1 VGETHPWL
9 AHEADLKGGC
19 VMEAKRKLGA
29 AFGALAALVVLAA
42 QLGPATAGVKEER
55 SLPGVC
61 TQRPKRAAEI
71 ATAKLII
78 EYNSTDQDLGVH
90 GAFDDDGW
98 SSLCV
103 FDPRGR
109 PIAVFDPRGQL
120 NDLTMA
126 GVFFESREPP
136 VSEFSMDAL
145 ASTFPEGTYTVRGK
159 SFDGRTLVGSAEFT
173 HDVPAPPTITAPE
186 LAEDPEKP
194 GPPVARDDL
203 VIDWQP
209 VRRTVLSDPVN
220 ITGYEVIV
228 TKEDHED
235 SHGFSRPIYDVHVRS
250 TVDALRVPAKFLEPD
265 SVYEVEVLSLEESGN
280 QTITVGFFKT
290 D

>member
-1 VGETHPWL
+1 MNT
-9 AHEADLKGGC
+9 KG
-19 VMEAKRKLGA
+19 KLSA
-29 AFGALAALVVLAA
+29 AFGAIAALVVLAA
-42 QLGPATAGVKEER
+42 QLGPAAAGVKEKR
-55 SLPGVC
+55 RLPAVC
-61 TQRPKRAAEI
+61 TDRPKRAAEI

-78 EYNSTDQDLGVH
+78 EFNSTDQDLGVH

-126 GVFFESREPP
+126 SVSFESREPP
-136 VSEFSMDAL
+136 LSEFSMDAL

-159 SFDGRTLVGSAEFT
+159 SFDGRTLVGTALFS
-173 HDVPAPPTITAPE
+173 HDVPAPPTITAPK

-194 GPPVARDDL
+194 GAPVARDDL
-203 VIDWQP
+203 VIDWEP
-209 VRRTVLSDPVN
+209 VRKTVLGDPVN

-228 TKEDHED
+228 TKEGHED
-235 SHGFSRPIYDVHVRS
+235 PHGFSRPIYDVHVGPG
-250 TVDALRVPAKFLEPD
+250 VDALRVPAKFLEPD
-265 SVYEVEVLSLEESGN
+265 TVYEVEVLSLEESGN
-280 QTITVGFFKT
+280 QTITVGFFRT

>member
-1 VGETHPWL
+1 MNT
-9 AHEADLKGGC
+9 KG
-19 VMEAKRKLGA
+19 KLSA
-29 AFGALAALVVLAA
+29 AFGAVTALVVLAA
-42 QLGPATAGVKEER
+42 QLGPATAEVQQKR
-55 SLPGVC
+55 SLPGAC
-61 TQRPKRAAEI
+61 TRSPQRATEI

-78 EYNSTDQDLGVH
+78 EYNSTDEDLGVH

-159 SFDGRTLVGSAEFT
+159 SFDGRTLVGSARFT
-173 HDVPAPPTITAPE
+173 HNVPGPPTITAPE

-194 GPPVARDDL
+194 GPPVSRNDL
-203 VIDWQP
+203 VVDWEP
-209 VRRTVLSDPVN
+209 VTRTVAGDPAS

-235 SHGFSRPIYDVHVRS
+235 PHGFSRPIYDVHVRPS
-250 TVDALRVPAKFLEPD
+250 VDALRVPAKFLEPD
-265 SVYEVEVLSLEESGN
+265 TVYEVEVLSLEESGN
-280 QTITVGFFKT
+280 QTITVGFFST

>member
-1 VGETHPWL
+1 MNT
-9 AHEADLKGGC
+9 KG
-19 VMEAKRKLGA
+19 KLSV
-29 AFGALAALVVLAA
+29 AFGAPAALLLLAV
-42 QLGPATAGVKEER
+42 QLAPATAGVNEKR
-55 SLPGVC
+55 DLPRVC
-61 TQRPKRAAEI
+61 TQRPQRGAEI

-78 EYNSTDQDLGVH
+78 EYNSTDEDLGVH

-159 SFDGRTLVGSAEFT
+159 SFDGRTLVGSATFT
-173 HDVPAPPTITAPE
+173 HDVPAAPTITAPE
-186 LAEDPEKP
+186 LAEDPDKP
-194 GPPVARDDL
+194 GPPVPRDDL
-203 VIDWQP
+203 VIDWKP
-209 VRRTVLSDPVN
+209 VSETVAGDPVS

-228 TKEDHED
+228 TKEDHD
-235 SHGFSRPIYDVHVRS
+235 DPHGFSQPIYDVHVRPS
-250 TVDALRVPAKFLEPD
+250 VDALRVPAKFLEPD
-265 SVYEVEVLSLEESGN
+265 TVYEVEVLSLEKSGN
-280 QTITVGFFKT
+280 QTITVGFFST